1 MLESYSLGI
10 GPIPSRKKDT
20 PSSNLGQNQGTNK
33 WTDELDDYKTEEGFL
48 FPD

>member
-1 MLESYSLGI
+1 MLESW
-10 GPIPSRKKDT
+10 PIPSRKKDIPND